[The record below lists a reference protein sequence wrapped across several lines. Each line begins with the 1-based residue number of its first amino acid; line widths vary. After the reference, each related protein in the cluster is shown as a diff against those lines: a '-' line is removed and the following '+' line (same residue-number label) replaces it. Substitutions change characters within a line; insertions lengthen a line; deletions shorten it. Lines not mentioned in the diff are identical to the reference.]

1 METLSG
7 WDLFSVVTSIT
18 VIIVN
23 MFILLSLRS

>member
-7 WDLFSVVTSIT
+7 WDLFSVVTSTI